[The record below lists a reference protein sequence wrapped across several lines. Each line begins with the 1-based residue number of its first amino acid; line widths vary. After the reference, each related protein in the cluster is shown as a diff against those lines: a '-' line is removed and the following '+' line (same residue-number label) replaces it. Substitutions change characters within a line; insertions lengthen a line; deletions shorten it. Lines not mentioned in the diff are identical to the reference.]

1 MGVNPSDPYGE
12 SLFVRLENMTHCSY
26 YVVTDKLA
34 EGPDVDNTMPERP
47 DPEKPAEP
55 GQEDPQ
61 DPADPSGGDGND
73 TELTGGD
80 QSGGD
85 STVNAGTPSP
95 KTGDGSKMPLILY
108 SIALTGA
115 AAGILVLKKRCV
127 R

>member
-1 MGVNPSDPYGE
+1 MGE
-12 SLFVRLENMTHCSY
+12 SLFVRLEDMTHCSY

-34 EGPDVDNTMPERP
+34 EGPDVDNTIPERP

-61 DPADPSGGDGND
+61 DPAGPSGGDGND

-80 QSGGD
+80 QAGGN
-85 STVNAGTPSP
+85 SAVNAWDAVSEN
-95 KTGDGSKMPLILY
+95 GDGSEMPLILY
-108 SIALTGA
+108 SIALSGA
-115 AAGILVLKKRCV
+115 AAGILVLRKRCV